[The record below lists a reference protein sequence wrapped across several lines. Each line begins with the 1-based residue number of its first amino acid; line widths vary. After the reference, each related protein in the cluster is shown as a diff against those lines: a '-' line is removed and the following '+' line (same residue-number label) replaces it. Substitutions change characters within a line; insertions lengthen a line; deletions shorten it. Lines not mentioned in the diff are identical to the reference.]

1 MASVHT
7 VWLILQLLTREG
19 IESLDHARR
28 VTTIMDA
35 VLHEC
40 LTNNT
45 GMTIYNPPQTW
56 HTNDFDRLL
65 FTNCWYVLTSRSG
78 SPRSNNHPGQE

>member
-19 IESLDHARR
+19 RESLDHARGM
-28 VTTIMDA
+28 TTIMDA
-35 VLHEC
+35 VLREC

-45 GMTIYNPPQTW
+45 GMTIYIP
-56 HTNDFDRLL
+56 HRLD
-65 FTNCWYVLTSRSG
+65 
-78 SPRSNNHPGQE
+78 